1 MKWIIIFFLLFLPG
15 VLAFEVNSSDKFL
28 SGDFVNGVG
37 NFSNGG
43 FKLDVAVGEPVVGRL
58 EAGGFVL
65 TLGVFGPAEFLESP
79 VPSGTGAGA
88 GGAGCAEGF
97 WKNEFGEC
105 VWLEGV
111 PVVEPVDKQNYLPYL
126 LLGSGVVI
134 FVFAYLRN
142 ERKREIDRRAKE
154 MVKENETFK

>member
-1 MKWIIIFFLLFLPG
+1 MLLLLLPG
-15 VLAFEVNSSDKFL
+15 VLASSSVSYNLTDGFVSGTVDGSGGTYDEVGVL
-28 SGDFVNGVG
+28 GQMVVG
-37 NFSNGG
+37 NGSSASFLLVDGI
-43 FKLDVAVGEPVVGRL
+43 L
-58 EAGGFVL
+58 
-65 TLGVFGPAEFLESP
+65 GPASYVESP

-105 VWLEGV
+105 VRLEEV

-126 LLGSGVVI
+126 LLVSGVVI

-142 ERKREIDRRAKE
+142 ERKREIERRAKE
-154 MVKENETFK
+154 IVKENDKFK